1 MIRRTDHARFLENSS
16 TLGKIGKDFSRIE
29 AVSLKELQYLAKGYD
44 DNNSTKLKYENCRN
58 DIK

>member
-1 MIRRTDHARFLENSS
+1 MVRRTDHARFLENSS
-16 TLGKIGKDFSRIE
+16 TLGKINFSRIE
-29 AVSLKELQYLAKGYD
+29 SVSLKELQYLAEGYD